1 MTQKTVSEAIQY
13 RRAVRNYDPSKPIDT
28 NIVKTCIKQAT
39 LAPSSSNMQLWEFHH
54 ITAPEI
60 KKKLA
65 AYCFNQSAAKTA
77 LELVVV
83 VTRKDLWRQ
92 RRQANLDYLDTV
104 YGKKPVSEQS
114 RREKFAKNYY
124 KKLMPF
130 TYFDILG
137 ILGWLKYIVFWFLGL
152 FRTVYRE
159 VRSKDIRVV
168 AHKSAG
174 LAAQTFMLSMAAY
187 GYDTC
192 PMEGT
197 DTKRIKKLLKLPYGA
212 EINMVISCGIR
223 LPEGVY
229 GDRFRIPFEEVYK
242 KW

>member
-1 MTQKTVSEAIQY
+1 MTQKTVSDAIRY
-13 RRAVRNYDPSKPIDT
+13 RRAVRTYDATKPIDT
-28 NIVKTCIKQAT
+28 NIVKTCIAQAT

-54 ITAPEI
+54 ITSPEI

-65 AYCFNQSAAKTA
+65 TYCFNQSAAKTA

-83 VTRKDLWRQ
+83 VTRKDLWRK
-92 RRQANLDYLDTV
+92 RRKANLNYLDSV
-104 YGKKPVSEQS
+104 FGKNPVSKQS
-114 RREKFAKNYY
+114 SREKFAKNYY

-130 TYFDILG
+130 TYFDFLG
-137 ILGWLKYIVFWFLGL
+137 ILGWLKYITFWFIGL

-159 VRSKDIRVV
+159 VRTKDIRVV
-168 AHKSAG
+168 VHKSAG

-197 DTKRIKKLLKLPYGA
+197 DTLRIKRLLKLPYGA
-212 EINMVISCGIR
+212 EINMVIGCGIR
-223 LPEGVY
+223 KSEGIY